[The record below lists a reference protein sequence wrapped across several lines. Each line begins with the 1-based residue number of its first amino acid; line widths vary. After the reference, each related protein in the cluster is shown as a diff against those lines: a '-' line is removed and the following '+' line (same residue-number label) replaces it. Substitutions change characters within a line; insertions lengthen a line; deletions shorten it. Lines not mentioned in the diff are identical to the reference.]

1 MTVTPSTEGPVESNG
16 VSLSDPTGRPAP
28 SPVADVVVRA
38 AALAQGARDVLE
50 VAVGLGVL
58 GLLRFQSERPRLE
71 AELER
76 AGLATAAV
84 ATRQAGELLDR
95 GLRRVMVSLAE

>member
-1 MTVTPSTEGPVESNG
+1 MTVTTTGASPADGPLDTLAPELGPN
-16 VSLSDPTGRPAP
+16 PADEL
-28 SPVADVVVRA
+28 VARA
-38 AALAQGARDVLE
+38 AALAQGAREVLE

-76 AGLATAAV
+76 AGLAGAATV
-84 ATRQAGELLDR
+84 SRQAGDLLDR
-95 GLRRVMVSLAE
+95 GLRRVMSSLAG

>member
-1 MTVTPSTEGPVESNG
+1 MSDSVPTDDSSPHAVRGPLGGPDLGE
-16 VSLSDPTGRPAP
+16 
-28 SPVADVVVRA
+28 RA
-38 AALAQGARDVLE
+38 TALAGGARDVLE

-58 GLLRFQSERPRLE
+58 GLLRLQSERPRLE

-84 ATRQAGELLDR
+84 VTRQAGELLDR
-95 GLRRVMVSLAE
+95 GLRRVMASLAG

>member
-1 MTVTPSTEGPVESNG
+1 MPSS
-16 VSLSDPTGRPAP
+16 GRRR
-28 SPVADVVVRA
+28 SPKAHA
-38 AALAQGARDVLE
+38 DVLE